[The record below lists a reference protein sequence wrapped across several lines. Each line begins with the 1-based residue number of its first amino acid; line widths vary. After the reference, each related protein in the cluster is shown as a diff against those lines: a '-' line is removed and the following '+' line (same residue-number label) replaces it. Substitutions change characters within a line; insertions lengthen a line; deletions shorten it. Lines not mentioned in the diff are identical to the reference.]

1 MVHEHTIKYS
11 ASLVLR
17 KMQIITTMRYQFIP
31 VSWAKIK
38 KSGDEDSYIA
48 DGRVIWYILAASC
61 ELEHSQNSQASN
73 LTFR

>member
-17 KMQIITTMRYQFIP
+17 KTQISITMRYQFIP
-31 VSWAKIK
+31 INWAKIK
-38 KSGDEDSYIA
+38 NSDDEDSYIA
-48 DGRVIWYILAASC
+48 DGRVIWYILSASC
-61 ELEHSQNSQASN
+61 ELEHSQNLQASN